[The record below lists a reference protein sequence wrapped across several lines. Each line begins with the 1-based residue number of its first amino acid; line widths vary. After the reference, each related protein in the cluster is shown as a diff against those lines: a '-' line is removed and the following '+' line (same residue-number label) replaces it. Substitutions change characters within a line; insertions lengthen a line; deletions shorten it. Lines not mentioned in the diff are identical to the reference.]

1 MVILR
6 DEKRIARMRRLSQYT
21 SLTGIAALIVGLV
34 IAFTNPERFFVYEL
48 LALMAG
54 WLLSQIGIYL
64 GHRYLRRPRP
74 DESLDKEVRRVAK
87 NGRFYHYILPAP
99 HVLLTPQGI
108 VIFVAKFQGGKI
120 SVVND
125 KWKQTGLGF
134 LNMRKLFGGEALGN
148 PTKDAEV
155 MVGAM
160 ANFLRKNAPSV
171 EEVPMAPVIVFTSDG
186 TQSIEV
192 ENSSVPVVHY
202 KKLRGF
208 LRQQWLKGG
217 PPPLA
222 TADYEAIRAAFDQK
236 AANLLEVQA
245 GDEEE
250 EAGNGKRKT

>member
-1 MVILR
+1 MIILR
-6 DEKRIARMRRLSQYT
+6 DEKRIARMRRISQIT
-21 SLTGIAALIVGLV
+21 SLTGIAALVVGMI
-34 IAFTNPERFFVYEL
+34 IAFTNPEQLFFYEL
-48 LALMAG
+48 LALIAG
-54 WLLSQIGIYL
+54 WTLSQVGIYL

-74 DESLDKEVRRVAK
+74 DEAIDREVRRVAK
-87 NGRFYHYILPAP
+87 NGRMYHYLLPAP

-148 PTKDAEV
+148 PTKDAEF
-155 MVGAM
+155 MVGAV
-160 ANFLRKNAPSV
+160 ANYLRKHAPSV

-192 ENSSVPVVHY
+192 QNSSVPVVHY

-217 PPPLA
+217 PPPLKKE
-222 TADYEAIRAAFDQK
+222 DYEAIRAAFDQK
-236 AANLLEVQA
+236 ATHLLEVQA
-245 GDEEE
+245 GDDEDE
-250 EAGNGKRKT
+250 